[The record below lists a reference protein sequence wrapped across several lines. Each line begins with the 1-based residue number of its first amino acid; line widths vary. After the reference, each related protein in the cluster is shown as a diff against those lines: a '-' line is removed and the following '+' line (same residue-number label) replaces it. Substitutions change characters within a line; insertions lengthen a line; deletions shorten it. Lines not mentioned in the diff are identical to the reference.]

1 MLFDHPSAVHKVR
14 AELQTHIDEAERKI
28 GELNHAIAQTRSIL
42 VILAQRDSTVAH
54 GNSNAPSREARPR
67 LLNDAELEQMTIQEL
82 TAVRAQI
89 DVVMRQKGKR

>member
-14 AELQTHIDEAERKI
+14 AELQTNIDEAERKI

-42 VILAQRDSTVAH
+42 VILAQRDLTVAH
-54 GNSNAPSREARPR
+54 GNSNALAREASPR

-89 DVVMRQKGKR
+89 DVILLQKGKR